1 VIFYYWLIDVL
12 VSKVLSSFAPVVLVS
27 VSYHQLKSD
36 KRTIQKN
43 GSATEACESPQPE
56 MFAFLFSELLPLLSF
71 LGLDL
76 SEVIE

>member
-1 VIFYYWLIDVL
+1 
-12 VSKVLSSFAPVVLVS
+12 

-43 GSATEACESPQPE
+43 GAATEACESPQPE